1 MQMVVLKSANLV
13 AAFLLELCALAAL
26 AVWGVYA
33 GQGTL
38 LKLVLGVGAPLLMAV
53 VWGLFVAPRALVH
66 VSPSVRMLLKV
77 VIFAVAA
84 FALLVAGHA
93 LLAAVFALAV
103 AANLLLVVVWRQ

>member
-1 MQMVVLKSANLV
+1 MQMVVLKSANL
-13 AAFLLELCALAAL
+13 ALAFLLELCALAAL

-38 LKLVLGVGAPLLMAV
+38 LKLVLGIGAPLLMAV
-53 VWGLFVAPRALVH
+53 VWALFVAPRALVH
-66 VSPSVRMLLKV
+66 VSPPVRMLLKV

-84 FALLVAGHA
+84 FALSVAGHA
-93 LLAAVFALAV
+93 LLAAVFALVV